1 MAPNIEI
8 DIINENLVDLEEFI
22 EILESKGETLL
33 KIMITMKNKYGVR
46 FIICPRREMGKKILE
61 LLGGKND

>member
-22 EILESKGETLL
+22 EILQSKGE
-33 KIMITMKNKYGVR
+33 
-46 FIICPRREMGKKILE
+46 
-61 LLGGKND
+61 

>member
-22 EILESKGETLL
+22 EILQNKGD
-33 KIMITMKNKYGVR
+33 K
-46 FIICPRREMGKKILE
+46 
-61 LLGGKND
+61 

>member
-22 EILESKGETLL
+22 EILQSKGD
-33 KIMITMKNKYGVR
+33 K
-46 FIICPRREMGKKILE
+46 
-61 LLGGKND
+61 

>member
-22 EILESKGETLL
+22 EILESKGE
-33 KIMITMKNKYGVR
+33 
-46 FIICPRREMGKKILE
+46 
-61 LLGGKND
+61 